1 MTNQKRNE
9 KTTVNMTIPVVID
22 HGINQYG
29 RFYTTHYR
37 KKTILFSLKVNK
49 SRCPGG
55 K

>member
-1 MTNQKRNE
+1 MS
-9 KTTVNMTIPVVID
+9 IPVVID

-29 RFYTTHYR
+29 RFYTTHY